1 MSQLAILF
9 SLVLAPAAVVPSR
22 QVSPAVA
29 DTNEQT
35 TVVRACVEK
44 GTHGSVAN
52 LKQVEVVTAGRDV
65 SEPRRLIYWFDK
77 NLVDFPS
84 QTGRVVEITATIT
97 EILEGNAELR
107 APDGVFGEARVGAAV
122 KATAVGTAGSAAA
135 QPAGTP
141 GAAATDVEDLPT
153 TVIKAAVT
161 RLRTVGSC
169 R

>member
-9 SLVLAPAAVVPSR
+9 SLVLAPAAVVPSQ
-22 QVSPAVA
+22 QVSPAAA

-35 TVVRACVEK
+35 AVVRACVEK

-84 QTGRVVEITATIT
+84 QTGRVVEITAT
-97 EILEGNAELR
+97 
-107 APDGVFGEARVGAAV
+107 
-122 KATAVGTAGSAAA
+122 TAVGTAGSAAA